1 MATPVTEKKLKSPT
15 KLPAVPPRAP
25 RKRDSASPGSGSNL
39 TPLASALSV
48 FDKAAKELGLNTQE
62 RLRIL
67 NTGRSLYFT
76 LLKEADPV
84 LDVDRRD
91 RLGYFL
97 AIYELGGRLVGSAP
111 GWLRAPNSAAVF
123 GGRPPLARILGG
135 RMEDLLATLT
145 YLKGAYGGWA

>member
-1 MATPVTEKKLKSPT
+1 MATPVPVKKIKSPT
-15 KLPAVPPRAP
+15 KLPEAQPRAS
-25 RKRDSASPGSGSNL
+25 RKRGSASKAPASNL
-39 TPLASALSV
+39 TPLASALRV

-62 RLRIL
+62 RLKIL

-97 AIYELGGRLVGSAP
+97 AIYELCGRLVGSAP
-111 GWLRAPNSAAVF
+111 GWLKAPNSAAVF

>member
-1 MATPVTEKKLKSPT
+1 LTTPAPGKMSKSPA
-15 KLPAVPPRAP
+15 KSPEVQPRTP
-25 RKRDSASPGSGSNL
+25 SGRGSASMAPGSSL
-39 TPLASALSV
+39 TPLASALRV
-48 FDKAAKELGLNTQE
+48 FDKAARELDLTTQE
-62 RLRIL
+62 RLKIL
-67 NTGRSLYFT
+67 NVGRSLYFT
-76 LLKEADPV
+76 LLKEVDPV

-111 GWLRAPNSAAVF
+111 GWLRASNRAAVF
-123 GGRPPLARILGG
+123 GGRPPLERMLGG

>member
-1 MATPVTEKKLKSPT
+1 MTTPAPEKTSKSTT
-15 KLPAVPPRAP
+15 KTQTVPPKALL
-25 RKRDSASPGSGSNL
+25 KRGSASPPSGSPP

-48 FDKAAKELGLNTQE
+48 FDKAARELGLNTQE
-62 RLRIL
+62 RLKIL

-76 LLKEADPV
+76 LLKEAHPV

-97 AIYELGGRLVGSAP
+97 AIYELSGRLVGSAP
-111 GWLRAPNSAAVF
+111 AWLRAPNSAAAF
-123 GGRPPLARILGG
+123 GGKPPLARILEG

>member
-1 MATPVTEKKLKSPT
+1 METPATGKRARTASK
-15 KLPAVPPRAP
+15 PPMSGGKP
-25 RKRDSASPGSGSNL
+25 KASPKGAAA
-39 TPLASALSV
+39 TLAAALSV

-62 RLRIL
+62 RLKIL

-76 LLKEADPV
+76 LLKDPEPV

-97 AIYELGGRLVGSAP
+97 AIYELSGRLVGSAP
-111 GWLRAPNSAAVF
+111 AWLTAPNSAAVF
-123 GGRPPLARILGG
+123 GGKPPLERMLGG

>member
-1 MATPVTEKKLKSPT
+1 MEGQAMATPVPEPK
-15 KLPAVPPRAP
+15 
-25 RKRDSASPGSGSNL
+25 RKRGSTAPASCSSP
-39 TPLASALSV
+39 TPLAAALSV
-48 FDKAAKELGLNTQE
+48 FDKAARELGLDTQE
-62 RLRIL
+62 RLKIL

-97 AIYELGGRLVGSAP
+97 AIYELAGRLVGSAP
-111 GWLRAPNSAAVF
+111 GWLRAPNSSAVF
-123 GGRPPLARILGG
+123 GGRPPLARMLGG

>member
-1 MATPVTEKKLKSPT
+1 MRLKSKVFARVRFWT
-15 KLPAVPPRAP
+15 K
-25 RKRDSASPGSGSNL
+25 
-39 TPLASALSV
+39 
-48 FDKAAKELGLNTQE
+48 
-62 RLRIL
+62 
-67 NTGRSLYFT
+67 
-76 LLKEADPV
+76 PV

-135 RMEDLLATLT
+135 RMEDLLATLS
-145 YLKGAYGGWA
+145 YLKDAYGGWA

>member
-1 MATPVTEKKLKSPT
+1 MATPEPEKKRKSPA
-15 KLPAVPPRAP
+15 KLPVPQPRAR
-25 RKRDSASPGSGSNL
+25 RKGGSASMPSGASL
-39 TPLASALSV
+39 TPLAAALRV
-48 FDKAAKELGLNTQE
+48 FDKAAKELGLNIQE
-62 RLRIL
+62 RLKIL

-97 AIYELGGRLVGSAP
+97 GIYELCGRLVGSAP

-123 GGRPPLARILGG
+123 GGKPPLERILGG